1 MVKSLR
7 DRMDLPMMECKSAL
21 KECDGDVE
29 AAIEWLKKKYK
40 GKMQERAGRDTGE
53 GRVGVFIDEL
63 CSRYP
68 DLGSKGLRRKKKEEA
83 GK

>member
-1 MVKSLR
+1 MTTISATMVKSLR

-40 GKMQERAGRDTGE
+40 GKMQERAG
-53 GRVGVFIDEL
+53 
-63 CSRYP
+63 
-68 DLGSKGLRRKKKEEA
+68 
-83 GK
+83 